1 MADFNF
7 IDRWPVAAEPAQTWE
22 VVRSV
27 EEWPSWWPSA
37 LGVTPL
43 DRDPTTNSPVSW
55 RWEFRTRLP
64 YVMCFVGRLVQEERF
79 RFVEC
84 SITGR
89 VAGTGRWG
97 IEPVPGGSLVRFDW
111 EISPQVTWMKALT
124 PIARPVFNWNHR
136 ALMVE
141 GGEALA
147 RRLGARLLSPPVSSH
162 RR

>member
-1 MADFNF
+1 
-7 IDRWPVAAEPAQTWE
+7 
-22 VVRSV
+22 
-27 EEWPSWWPSA
+27 
-37 LGVTPL
+37 
-43 DRDPTTNSPVSW
+43 
-55 RWEFRTRLP
+55 
-64 YVMCFVGRLVQEERF
+64 MCFVGRLVQEERF

-89 VAGTGRWG
+89 VAGTGRWA
-97 IEPVPGGSLVRFDW
+97 IKPVPGGSLVQFDW
-111 EISPQVTWMKALT
+111 EISPQLTWMKVLT